1 MIAQRSETACRQVAV
16 TYKLAERPDEFRSA
30 FHLVYRNYLQTG
42 LIRPNPH
49 RLRVTPWH
57 LLPTTE
63 VFVGLDGDDVIC
75 TASLVTD
82 GELGIPMESI
92 FPEEIEARR
101 LMGLRFAEVSCLAD
115 RRGSTQH
122 SFPILKRLFEL
133 IAQSSRRRGI
143 DILLIAVHPHHGRFY
158 ERFLGFEPIGVTKN
172 YDAVCDHPAVP
183 LELDF
188 LRLPIHHPRAYRT
201 LFENSFPDEIL
212 DHKSRTGPI
221 PAAIASAVR
230 FYGPPGVPRSELRP
244 GCGSGD
250 VRVAPKC

>member
-1 MIAQRSETACRQVAV
+1 MIAQSRETASRQVAV
-16 TYKLAERPDEFRSA
+16 TYKLAERPAELRSA
-30 FHLVYRNYLQTG
+30 LHLVYRNYLRAG

-63 VFVGLDGDDVIC
+63 VFVGADGDDAIC

-101 LMGLRFAEVSCLAD
+101 LTGLRFAEVSCLAD
-115 RRGSTQH
+115 RRGRTQH
-122 SFPILKRLFEL
+122 CFPILKRLFEL
-133 IAQSSRRRGI
+133 VAQSSRRRGI
-143 DILLIAVHPHHGRFY
+143 DLLLIAVHPHHSRFY

-212 DHKSRTGPI
+212 DHKSRTGPL

-230 FYGPPGVPRSELRP
+230 FYGPPVCREASFVPDAGRAM
-244 GCGSGD
+244 C
-250 VRVAPKC
+250 A